1 MMSPGSGWRGLAI
14 SQILPDSLEERV
26 PQFALGRLG
35 AVFDLG
41 AELRLDPDRLVCDLP
56 GVGLALADQRF

>member
-1 MMSPGSGWRGLAI
+1 MRLSLLTAPVLNSTGPLSTTVLTWLQTEER
-14 SQILPDSLEERV
+14 SQILTDALEERM

-41 AELRLDPDRLVCDLP
+41 
-56 GVGLALADQRF
+56 Q